1 MIADL
6 TAESEP
12 DGFEAALERA
22 IASAADRDVVL
33 HRGTAIQQG
42 PSPWTLAREG
52 GRRGRTIRPTLAPD
66 ATVTDP
72 KYVRRRF

>member
-12 DGFEAALERA
+12 DGFEAAFERGT
-22 IASAADRDVVL
+22 ASAADRDVVL

-42 PSPWTLAREG
+42 RRRGHSPVKVAAAAEQS
-52 GRRGRTIRPTLAPD
+52 GRRSAPD
-66 ATVTDP
+66 ATVTD
-72 KYVRRRF
+72 R